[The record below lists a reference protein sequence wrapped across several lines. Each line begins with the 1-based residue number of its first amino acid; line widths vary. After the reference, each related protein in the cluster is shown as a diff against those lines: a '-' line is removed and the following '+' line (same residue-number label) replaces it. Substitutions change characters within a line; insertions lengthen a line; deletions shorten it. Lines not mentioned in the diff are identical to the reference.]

1 MKERKNIDNLFQ
13 EKFENFEVL
22 PPENAWNNIESKL
35 KENKKK
41 KRIIPF
47 WWMYSGVAA
56 LIALGIFFINPNN
69 KSLEEVQ
76 NPVVNQE
83 SNSDTKSNSK
93 NDFDPQNT
101 AIEETEKIENATDK
115 VVTTISKEN
124 NSINNNPAYKNKT
137 TLGTNFNEKSSL
149 SKSVVSIAT
158 ASNNSKISKTKST
171 VNAADVVANNY
182 NNTNKSTLPNNS
194 NSDNNFTKNTNSIA
208 DKNEALELENKIVF
222 TTDIK
227 SVDDSIKID
236 STKIALV
243 EKNALEELLNEKGKK
258 IIAEQKINRW
268 QVTSSLAPIYFSST
282 NNGSPLD
289 EKLQNNSK
297 SYNTNLS
304 YGVGVNYA
312 LNKKLK
318 IRAGVNN
325 LAVDYNTNG
334 IVFFQSNNAA
344 RLEHV
349 KTNEKGA
356 VIQIENKADNK
367 LPTLNLNGS
376 EFNKFNSNLNQRIGY
391 IEVPLEMSYRIVDK
405 KFGVDFIGGLSTMF
419 LNENEISIQTNGL
432 NMAIGEANNLNQI
445 HFSGNLGIG
454 VKYEF
459 IKRFEARIEPIFKYQ
474 LNTFT
479 NDDGNFKPYV
489 FGIYSGVSFTF

>member
-1 MKERKNIDNLFQ
+1 MKERKNLDSLFQ

-56 LIALGIFFINPNN
+56 LIALGIFFMNPNN
-69 KSLEEVQ
+69 KNLEDVQ
-76 NPVVNQE
+76 NPIVNQE
-83 SNSDTKSNSK
+83 SNAGTKSNSN
-93 NDFDPQNT
+93 NDFNPQNST
-101 AIEETEKIENATDK
+101 INAPEKTENATDE

-124 NSINNNPAYKNKT
+124 NSSNNNPTYNNKT
-137 TLGTNFNEKSSL
+137 TLKSNFNEKSS
-149 SKSVVSIAT
+149 SSTSVVSNAIAR
-158 ASNNSKISKTKST
+158 NNSKFSKTKST
-171 VNAADVVANNY
+171 VNSTAIATNNY
-182 NNTNKSTLPNNS
+182 NTTTNSTLPIGTNS
-194 NSDNNFTKNTNSIA
+194 NNNTKNTNSITD
-208 DKNEALELENKIVF
+208 DKLVIETENKIVF

-236 STKIALV
+236 STKIAIV

-289 EKLQNNSK
+289 SKLQNNNK
-297 SYNTNLS
+297 SYNTNIS
-304 YGVGVNYA
+304 FGVGVNYA

-334 IVFFQSNNAA
+334 IVFFQTNNAA

-356 VIQIENKADNK
+356 VIQIENKSDNK

-474 LNTFT
+474 LNTFS

>member
-1 MKERKNIDNLFQ
+1 MKERKNLDSLFQ

-35 KENKKK
+35 KENKNK

-56 LIALGIFFINPNN
+56 LIALGIFFMNPNN
-69 KSLEEVQ
+69 KNLKEVQ
-76 NPVVNQE
+76 NPVVNQD
-83 SNSDTKSNSK
+83 SNTDAKSNS
-93 NDFDPQNT
+93 NNNFNPLNT
-101 AIEETEKIENATDK
+101 TIDAIEKTENITEDL
-115 VVTTISKEN
+115 VTTISKEN
-124 NSINNNPAYKNKT
+124 NSSDNKPTYNNKT
-137 TLGTNFNEKSSL
+137 TLKTNFNEKSYS
-149 SKSVVSIAT
+149 SENVVSNAV
-158 ASNNSKISKTKST
+158 ANNNLIISKTESSVNST
-171 VNAADVVANNY
+171 TIATSNY
-182 NNTNKSTLPNNS
+182 NTTTNSTLPIGINS
-194 NSDNNFTKNTNSIA
+194 NNNTNSITNN
-208 DKNEALELENKIVF
+208 KPVIETENKIVF

-236 STKIALV
+236 STKIAIV

-282 NNGSPLD
+282 NNGSPID
-289 EKLQNNSK
+289 SKLQNNSK
-297 SYNTNLS
+297 SYNTNFS

-334 IVFFQSNNAA
+334 IVFFQTNNAA

-356 VIQIENKADNK
+356 VIQIENKTDNK